1 MILYRLHFKM
11 LDICGKIECFIK
23 IDLFF
28 FFNSY
33 QNILNY
39 IYDLLVAHIIFLLGS
54 SGNSLPYFAFC

>member
-1 MILYRLHFKM
+1 M

-23 IDLFF
+23 IDLFSFFCLFF

-54 SGNSLPYFAFC
+54 SGNYLPYFAFC